1 MKYLSLRKA
10 KKQPAFRNSKLQ
22 KFVTYKIL
30 SKETENID
38 IGKLKK
44 INGQEKIGFLGHHL
58 LNAYFF

>member
-1 MKYLSLRKA
+1 MKYLSLKKA

-22 KFVTYKIL
+22 KFVSYKIL
-30 SKETENID
+30 SKEIENID

-44 INGQEKIGFLGHHL
+44 INGQEKIGFLGHL